1 MTEDLD
7 VPSGARIW
15 ISPYGGYWAPVHGEV
30 SIPKNWELLKTGDA
44 GLTRAVRKVGPYW
57 EVVEK
62 ARQFTK
68 VIGTLAPAQ
77 LIEKVRT
84 ERAACAEELETKR
97 AASAKSRKRKEL
109 LKSGKLRAEIIKYLE
124 FRSEFEKEAQEIAE
138 SVVSWTTPV
147 GSGTVGRSQSLSP
160 AEIAERAVRAHLR
173 HEMTNYDQRL
183 DELRQLGILDD
194 DSRDGAKRDA
204 AKDVDAWLAERR
216 RATHGLQDPR

>member
-15 ISPYGGYWAPVHGEV
+15 ISPYGGYWAPDHGEV

-62 ARQFTK
+62 RRKLTT
-68 VIGTLAPAQ
+68 VVGTFAPTDI
-77 LIEKVRT
+77 IEQVKAD
-84 ERAACAEELETKR
+84 RAARAEDLEAKR
-97 AASAKSRKRKEL
+97 IASAKSRKRKEL

-124 FRSEFEKEAQEIAE
+124 FRSEFEQEAQEIAE

-183 DELRQLGILDD
+183 DELRQLGILDAE
-194 DSRDGAKRDA
+194 SRDDA
-204 AKDVDAWLAERR
+204 QREASREVNVWVAERR
-216 RATHGLQDPR
+216 RPAEE

>member
-1 MTEDLD
+1 MTECLD
-7 VPSGARIW
+7 IPSGSRIW

-62 ARQFTK
+62 RRKLTT
-68 VIGTLAPAQ
+68 VVGTFAPTDI
-77 LIEKVRT
+77 IEQVKAD
-84 ERAACAEELETKR
+84 RAARAEDLEAKR
-97 AASAKSRKRKEL
+97 IASAKSRKRKEL

-124 FRSEFEKEAQEIAE
+124 FRSEFEQEAQEIAE

-183 DELRQLGILDD
+183 DELRQLGILDAE
-194 DSRDGAKRDA
+194 SRDDA
-204 AKDVDAWLAERR
+204 QREASREVNVWLAERR
-216 RATHGLQDPR
+216 RPVEE

>member
-62 ARQFTK
+62 RRKLTT
-68 VIGTLAPAQ
+68 VVGTFAPTDI
-77 LIEKVRT
+77 IEQVKAD
-84 ERAACAEELETKR
+84 RAARAEDLEAKR
-97 AASAKSRKRKEL
+97 IASAKSRKRKEL

-124 FRSEFEKEAQEIAE
+124 FRSEFEQEAQEIAE

-183 DELRQLGILDD
+183 DELRQLGILDAE
-194 DSRDGAKRDA
+194 SRDDA
-204 AKDVDAWLAERR
+204 QREASREVNVWLAERR
-216 RATHGLQDPR
+216 RPAEE